1 MAAITGS
8 EVKNYIL
15 IQDTYVEN
23 ESVSLSS
30 RKWSRLAKKPNVTI
44 LRVSSG
50 TTYGST
56 NKWTDTNFYQT
67 TTDFLGYTLIKH
79 ATYST
84 HSATAALVR
93 YVTYKYN
100 KYDSDI
106 ALLIPQVEY
115 DLCSYLNNWFEDQT
129 IYVHQGSGLA
139 FTKGTTEADKIVDDN
154 QDFSTAGFVAG
165 MDIVVRGGSNA
176 GIHTLA
182 AVSTA
187 QLTLTSTGIL
197 VSQDQDVSYNV
208 IGGIKISRI
217 QWPQEIKPY
226 LAQMV
231 WYRLNRSKP
240 DNVASERI
248 DDYSVTYINGNP
260 YPTETIK
267 GLARFKKAR
276 LQ

>member
-15 IQDTYVEN
+15 IQDSYVEN
-23 ESVSLSS
+23 ETVTLTS

-67 TTDFLGYTLIKH
+67 TTDFLGYTLVKH

-84 HSATAALVR
+84 HSATTALVR
-93 YVTYKYN
+93 YITYKYN
-100 KYDSDI
+100 SYDSDI

-115 DLCSYLNNWFEDQT
+115 DLCSYLNNWFEDPT
-129 IYVHQGSGLA
+129 VYVHHGAGLA
-139 FTKGTTEADKIVDDN
+139 FVKGSTAADYITDDN
-154 QDFSTAGFVAG
+154 DDFSTAGFSDG
-165 MDIVVRGGSNA
+165 MDIVIRGGSNS
-176 GIHTLA
+176 GIHTISSA
-182 AVSTA
+182 STGK
-187 QLTLTSTGIL
+187 LTLTSTGIL
-197 VSQDQDVSYNV
+197 VSQDQDVSYNA

-217 QWPQEIKPY
+217 KWPQEIKPY
-226 LAQMV
+226 LAQMI
-231 WYRLNRSKP
+231 WYRINRSKP
-240 DNVASERI
+240 DNVQSESI

-260 YPTETIK
+260 YPTEIIK
-267 GLARFKKAR
+267 GLERFKKAR
-276 LQ
+276 TQ

>member
-1 MAAITGS
+1 MSAITGA

-15 IQDTYVEN
+15 IQDSYVEN

-30 RKWSRLAKKPNVTI
+30 RKWSRLAKKPNVVI

-84 HSATAALVR
+84 HSATATLTR
-93 YVTYKYN
+93 YVTYSYN
-100 KYDSDI
+100 DYDANI
-106 ALLIPQVEY
+106 ARLIPQVEY
-115 DLCSYLNNWFEDQT
+115 DLCSYLNNWFEDPT
-129 IYVHQGSGLA
+129 IFVHHGAGLA
-139 FTKGTTEADKIVDDN
+139 FTKGSTEADKIVDDN
-154 QDFSTAGFVAG
+154 QDFSTAGFSAG

-176 GIHTLA
+176 GIYTLV

-187 QLTLTSTGIL
+187 QLTLTSTGVL
-197 VSQDQDVSYNV
+197 VTQDQDVSYNA

-226 LAQMV
+226 IAQMIY
-231 WYRLNRSKP
+231 YRINRSRP
-240 DNVASERI
+240 DNKQSESI

-260 YPTETIK
+260 YPTEILN
-267 GLARFKKAR
+267 GLVKWKRARV
-276 LQ
+276 Q